1 MQFALAQ
8 KAIVAWFLIEFFFR
22 ALTTN
27 RGKGAFIAIS
37 KTGMSLTRTTNVMGM
52 GTGTRP
58 LETSTTKNRKII
70 SVPGTVSVVEEEE
83 VEVLSE
89 AVVITGLANE
99 WAFSKFLRFIPN
111 YIYII
116 LYFFKLL

>member
-1 MQFALAQ
+1 M
-8 KAIVAWFLIEFFFR
+8 
-22 ALTTN
+22 
-27 RGKGAFIAIS
+27 AFIAIS

-83 VEVLSE
+83 VEVLSG
-89 AVVITGLANE
+89 AVVIMGLANE
-99 WAFSKFLRFIPN
+99 
-111 YIYII
+111 
-116 LYFFKLL
+116 